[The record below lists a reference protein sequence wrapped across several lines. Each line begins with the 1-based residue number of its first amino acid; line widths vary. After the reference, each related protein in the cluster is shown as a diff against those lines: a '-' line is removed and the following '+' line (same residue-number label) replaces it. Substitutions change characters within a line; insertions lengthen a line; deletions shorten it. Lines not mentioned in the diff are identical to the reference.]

1 MIVKNEGMY
10 ETVLQA
16 NNTRGNDWL
25 VLLNFSKGYLGQLL
39 FCFSLFFFSLQNCR
53 NYIILWHFDANL

>member
-25 VLLNFSKGYLGQLL
+25 VLLNFSKGYIVQLL
-39 FCFSLFFFSLQNCR
+39 FWFCLFFFSLKNFR
-53 NYIILWHFDANL
+53 NYVILLHFDANL